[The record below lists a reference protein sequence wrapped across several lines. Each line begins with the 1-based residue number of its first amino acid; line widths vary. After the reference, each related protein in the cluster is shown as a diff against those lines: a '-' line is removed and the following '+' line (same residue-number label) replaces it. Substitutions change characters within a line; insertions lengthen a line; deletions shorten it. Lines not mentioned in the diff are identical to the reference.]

1 MNFLGVVGAC
11 VGISAIAIFIFIK
24 KQGNKDFKLK
34 LPGVTIQQTMKHKDN
49 DNDNDLGT
57 PSWMHNNSDIN

>member
-34 LPGVTIQQTMKHKDN
+34 LPGVKIEQTTKL
-49 DNDNDLGT
+49 NDNDLGT